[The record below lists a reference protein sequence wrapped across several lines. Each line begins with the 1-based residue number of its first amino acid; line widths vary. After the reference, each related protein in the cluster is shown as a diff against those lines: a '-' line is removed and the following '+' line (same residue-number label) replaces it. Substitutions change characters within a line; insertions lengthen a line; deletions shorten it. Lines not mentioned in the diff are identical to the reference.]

1 MSEIRS
7 FYVEPAAFGE
17 TMTITGPE
25 HKHLFQVLRLR
36 AGDRIRV
43 LDGAG
48 HTADCV
54 IESADK
60 RQAVVRAEQTA
71 FTPEPAS
78 RQDSRSFSGSF
89 PWL

>member
-48 HTADCV
+48 HTADCG
-54 IESADK
+54 IDSAAK
-60 RQAVVRAEQTA
+60 RQAVVRAEQTL
-71 FTPEPAS
+71 S
-78 RQDSRSFSGSF
+78 RPSPPPGPSS